1 MLEANLHD
9 KTLTELKVGETRMG
23 KRVRPQG
30 IVVLNR
36 QCNGHRLALTL
47 YFLVGNA
54 QLLRETIHVQAR

>member
-30 IVVLNR
+30 IVLSST
-36 QCNGHRLALTL
+36 A
-47 YFLVGNA
+47 NA
-54 QLLRETIHVQAR
+54 MAIVSH